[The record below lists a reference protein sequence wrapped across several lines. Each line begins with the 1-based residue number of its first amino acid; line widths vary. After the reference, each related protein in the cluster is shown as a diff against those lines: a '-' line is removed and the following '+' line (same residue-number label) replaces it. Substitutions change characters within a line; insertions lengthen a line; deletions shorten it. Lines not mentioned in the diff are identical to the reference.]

1 MRILAEHSSQMV
13 HSDALPQ
20 ILQTCL
26 ACFGLT
32 VAGLVAFT

>member
-13 HSDALPQ
+13 FSEALPQ

-26 ACFGLT
+26 ACSGLT
-32 VAGLVAFT
+32 VAGLIVFT